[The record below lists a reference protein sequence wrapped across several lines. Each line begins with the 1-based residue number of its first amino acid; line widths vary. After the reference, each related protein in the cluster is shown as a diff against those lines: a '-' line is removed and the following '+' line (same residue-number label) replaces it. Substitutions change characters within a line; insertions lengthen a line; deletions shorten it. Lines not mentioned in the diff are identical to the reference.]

1 MPATVIV
8 GLQWG
13 DEGKAKVLDALA
25 EEADIVVRYQGG
37 SNAGHTVVVGGER
50 YAFHLVP
57 SGILRLG
64 KVCVIANGVV
74 LEPGLLLEE
83 IGELE
88 ARGVKVKGALLVSDR
103 AHLVMPYH
111 RRLEEAAGKA
121 ERLGTTRRGIG
132 PCYVDKMGRVGV
144 RVCDLYAPESF
155 RARVLRRVKEIN
167 DVLQKVYNEEPLDGE
182 SIVSDYLGYAEKLAP
197 LVTDTVSYLNRA
209 LDEKKRLLFEG
220 AQGSLLDIDFGTYP
234 YVTSSNSTS
243 CGVTS
248 GSGVGPTRIGGIIGV
263 VKAYTTRVGEGP
275 FATEL
280 RDESG
285 RKLRDRGKEYGT
297 TTGRPRRCGWLDV
310 VGVRYALEIN
320 HVDSI
325 AVTKLD
331 VLRGFDEVK
340 ICTAYRLEGGALT
353 GRFPARLEELAS
365 AEPVYE
371 SLEGWDEETESARTV
386 EELPRQ
392 ARAYVER
399 VAELLE
405 VKVGLVSVGSGRDAT
420 IRWTL

>member
-25 EEADIVVRYQGG
+25 AEVDMVVRYQGG
-37 SNAGHTVVVGGER
+37 SNAGHTVVVGGKR

-64 KVCVIANGVV
+64 KTCVIGNGVV
-74 LEPGLLLEE
+74 VEPRLLLEE

-88 ARGVKVKGALLVSDR
+88 ARGVKVGEALLVSDR

-121 ERLGTTRRGIG
+121 KKLGTTRRGIG
-132 PCYVDKMGRVGV
+132 PCYVDKMGRVGL
-144 RVCDLYAPESF
+144 RVCDLYMPESF
-155 RARVLRRVKEIN
+155 RERVLQRVKEAN
-167 DVLQKVYNEEPLDGE
+167 DVLQKVHGEEPLEGE
-182 SIVSDYLGYAEKLAP
+182 AIVSDYLAYAEKLEP
-197 LVTDTVSYLNRA
+197 YVMDTVRYLNRA
-209 LDEKKRLLFEG
+209 LDDGKHLLFEG

-248 GSGVGPTRIGGIIGV
+248 GSGVGPTRIDRIVGV

-275 FATEL
+275 FPTEL
-280 RDESG
+280 TDDPG
-285 RKLRDRGKEYGT
+285 QKLRDRGREYGT
-297 TTGRPRRCGWLDV
+297 TTGRPRRCGWLDS

-325 AVTKLD
+325 ALTKLD
-331 VLRGFDEVK
+331 VLSGFKEVRL
-340 ICTAYRLEGGALT
+340 CTAYRLKDGTVTE
-353 GRFPARLEELAS
+353 RFPAKLEDLAS

-371 SLEGWDEETESARTV
+371 SLPGWEEEMESARTA
-386 EELPRQ
+386 EELPTR
-392 ARAYVER
+392 AREYVER
-399 VAELLE
+399 VAEILGVRVE
-405 VKVGLVSVGSGRDAT
+405 LVSVGSGREAT
-420 IRWTL
+420 IRWPA